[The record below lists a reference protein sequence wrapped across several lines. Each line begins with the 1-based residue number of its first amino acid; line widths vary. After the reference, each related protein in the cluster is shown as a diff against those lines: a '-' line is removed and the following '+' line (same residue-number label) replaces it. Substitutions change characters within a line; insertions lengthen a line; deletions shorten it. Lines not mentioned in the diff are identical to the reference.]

1 MSKILT
7 TELKKSSIAGFSLA
21 YAAPEQVSPTEYGR
35 TDERTDIYQLGVVFY
50 ELVTG
55 SVPFGGESIIEVGN
69 AILREQPIP
78 PSEFNADASAVE
90 KIILRC
96 LKKDPAQRYQ
106 TAGELLADLRAYLDE
121 DEK

>member
-1 MSKILT
+1 
-7 TELKKSSIAGFSLA
+7 LA

-55 SVPFGGESIIEVGN
+55 SVPFGGEGIVEVGN
-69 AILREQPIP
+69 AILREQPIG
-78 PSEFNADASAVE
+78 PSEFNADAAAVE
-90 KIILRC
+90 KIILTC
-96 LKKDPAQRYQ
+96 MKKDPAQRYQ
-106 TAGELLADLRAYLDE
+106 TAEELLVALHAYLDE